1 MRISRKM
8 ALYNAR
14 KKVLL
19 YNAGV
24 ENADITGGLTA
35 YAYVPSTS
43 GSNLKAPTVTKN
55 TSSLKLYVANASGGL
70 GGSYFTTEKV
80 NLTRARTM
88 KIEVSD
94 LVSSN
99 NYVRMG
105 ASATKANKFTV
116 AAGKTISETG
126 TISLDVSSL
135 SGDYYLFITLY
146 GSGVKSITFTK
157 WWLE

>member
-1 MRISRKM
+1 MRISRRM
-8 ALYNAR
+8 ALYNAYKR
-14 KKVLL
+14 LL
-19 YNAGV
+19 YRSGKDYTDV
-24 ENADITGGLTA
+24 TGGLTA

-55 TSSLKLYVANASGGL
+55 SDSLKLYVANASGGL
-70 GGSYFTTEKV
+70 GGSYFTTDKV
-80 NLTRARTM
+80 NLTSAKTM
-88 KIEVSD
+88 KIDVSD
-94 LVSSN
+94 LVLNS

-116 AAGKTISETG
+116 AAGKTISDTG
-126 TISLDVSSL
+126 IISLDVSSL

>member
-19 YNAGV
+19 YDSGV
-24 ENADITGGLTA
+24 ENTDVTGGLTA

-43 GSNLKAPTVTKN
+43 GSSVKAPTVTKN
-55 TSSLKLYVANASGGL
+55 TDSLKLYVANASGGL

-88 KIEVSD
+88 KIEVSA
-94 LVSSN
+94 LTSSN

-105 ASATKANKFTV
+105 ASTTKANKFTV

-135 SGDYYLFITLY
+135 SGDHYLFITLY